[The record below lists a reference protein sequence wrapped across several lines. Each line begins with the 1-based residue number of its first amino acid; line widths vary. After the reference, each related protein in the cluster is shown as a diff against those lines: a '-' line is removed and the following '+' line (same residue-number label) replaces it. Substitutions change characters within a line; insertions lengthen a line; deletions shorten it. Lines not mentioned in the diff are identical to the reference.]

1 MARMGRPKKKF
12 NRRHVT
18 VFVDESILAMIDDHV
33 AKIKKTNREYT
44 RSDFINEAA
53 QRALAQLYERKEN
66 GNDR

>member
-18 VFVDESILAMIDDHV
+18 IFLDEAILAVVDDYV
-33 AKIKKTNREYT
+33 AEVKKKNREYT

-53 QRALAQLYERKEN
+53 QKYLDERKMN
-66 GNDR
+66 YNDR